1 VASRESARKTPDRRY
16 WLDDPRNVDRV
27 VWGLYG
33 LCALLL
39 AVDVLVEKHGPFA
52 IERVYGFYAI
62 FGFIAC
68 VGLVLTAK
76 VLRRIVMRPE
86 DYYDR

>member
-1 VASRESARKTPDRRY
+1 MNDTPQGAEKTY
-16 WLDDPRNVDRV
+16 WLDKPGSVTRIVY
-27 VWGLYG
+27 GLYA

-39 AVDVLVEKHGPFA
+39 AIDAFVPKHGPFA
-52 IERVYGFYAI
+52 VEYIFGFYAL

-68 VGLVLTAK
+68 VGLVLAAR
-76 VLRRIVMRPE
+76 VLRLIIMRPE